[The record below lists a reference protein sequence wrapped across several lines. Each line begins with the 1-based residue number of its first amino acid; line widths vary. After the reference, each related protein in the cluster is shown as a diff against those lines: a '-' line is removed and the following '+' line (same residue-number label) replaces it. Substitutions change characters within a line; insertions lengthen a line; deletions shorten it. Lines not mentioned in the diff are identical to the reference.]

1 MLSYEVCNT
10 SQYMLAFPCI
20 FSMTHIFT
28 SRTLNSATSTFITML
43 LKQTRTNFEQEFRE
57 LFDPEMVHD
66 AGERQLTLKQGKL
79 SAARFSL
86 MFRTLG
92 AERGVCQGLNDT
104 PNQTGLLR

>member
-1 MLSYEVCNT
+1 MTYVS
-10 SQYMLAFPCI
+10 I
-20 FSMTHIFT
+20 SMYFFNDTQKIHQVLILFT

-43 LKQTRTNFEQEFRE
+43 LKQTHTNFEQEFCE
-57 LFDPEMVHD
+57 LFDPEMAHD

-79 SAARFSL
+79 SAASFSL